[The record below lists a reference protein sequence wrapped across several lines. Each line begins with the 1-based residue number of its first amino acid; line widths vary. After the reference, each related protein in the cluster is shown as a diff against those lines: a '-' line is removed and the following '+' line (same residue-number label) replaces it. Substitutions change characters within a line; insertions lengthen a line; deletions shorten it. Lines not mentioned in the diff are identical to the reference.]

1 MEPSTHVTYFCL
13 TSKNDVL
20 FDTFQEIVQN
30 INLNLAN
37 STI

>member
-20 FDTFQEIVQN
+20 FDKN